1 MTASAQRPAAHP
13 LPAAVNDLRAAAC
26 RLARRWAVPTLLLMS
41 GTCASAQ
48 PAGAA
53 SAPAP
58 AGYDAAL
65 AGSVGAD
72 DYGMRRYVLVI
83 LKTGPTPMAA
93 GVQRDAMFQGHFA
106 NMKRLAGEG
115 KLALAGP
122 LDGVD
127 GWRGLF
133 VMAVPDIESAKQ
145 LVATDP
151 VIINGEMVAEY
162 HRYYGSAALMLVNAQ
177 HDKVAKQQ
185 F

>member
-1 MTASAQRPAAHP
+1 MSTTARITLRRLYTALCSLARHWAVPALLLIGGTSASTGASAQSPG
-13 LPAAVNDLRAAAC
+13 AAA
-26 RLARRWAVPTLLLMS
+26 APP
-41 GTCASAQ
+41 
-48 PAGAA
+48 PA
-53 SAPAP
+53 
-58 AGYDAAL
+58 YDAAL

-72 DYGMRRYVLVI
+72 DHGMRRYVLVI

-93 GVQRDAMFQGHFA
+93 GPQRDAMFRGHFD
-106 NMKRLAGEG
+106 NMKRLAGDG
-115 KLALAGP
+115 KLAVAGP

-133 VMAVPDIESAKQ
+133 VMAVPDIEQARA

-151 VIINGEMVAEY
+151 VIISGEMVAEY

-177 HDKVAKQQ
+177 HDKVTKQP